1 MKRYRRRKRPSHRAA
16 VIPLLAVVLCLL
28 IFLTVRLD
36 RAIRPAAQLQSEHIA
51 RVTANRIIS
60 ETVAD
65 YITEND
71 FTYGDFAAVLYDES
85 GHAASVEA
93 LSGNINRIQAELTK
107 EINFRLSNERSSHAE
122 IALGS
127 LTGSYLFAGRGP
139 SVKVRICPAGDASV
153 SLKSSFDSAGIN
165 QTRHRIYAEINTELI
180 SALPI
185 YSFETDES
193 FELLLAET
201 IIIGDVP
208 DYTVRAWSDMGSVR
222 AY

>member
-1 MKRYRRRKRPSHRAA
+1 MKRYRRRKRPLHK
-16 VIPLLAVVLCLL
+16 AVVIAVLPVILCLL

-36 RAIRPAAQLQSEHIA
+36 RAVRPAAQLQSEHIA
-51 RVTANRIIS
+51 RMTANRIIS

-71 FTYGDFAAVLYDES
+71 YTYGDFAAVLYDES

-107 EINFRLSNERSSHAE
+107 EINFRLSGDKSSHAE
-122 IALGS
+122 IAFGS
-127 LTGSYLFAGRGP
+127 LIGSYLFAGRGP
-139 SVKVRICPAGDASV
+139 SVKVRICPAGDATV
-153 SLKSSFDSAGIN
+153 KLKSSFDSAGIN
-165 QTRHRIYAEINTELI
+165 QSRHRIYAEINTELI

-185 YSFETDES
+185 YSFETEES

-201 IIIGDVP
+201 IIVGDVP
-208 DYTVRAWSDMGSVR
+208 DYTVRAWSEMGNVPAS
-222 AY
+222 